1 MYCSHNCQAVVHV
14 RVCVVLHVHLG
25 VLAVLAVLLAVS
37 LHLLLLQGP
46 PGLAL
51 PAGLL
56 HDGPHGITP
65 PSTAWQTDHHE
76 PAGDPAAGVHHA
88 AAEATVCRV
97 VATAS
102 HPN

>member
-1 MYCSHNCQAVVHV
+1 MYCSHNCPAFV
-14 RVCVVLHVHLG
+14 RVRVVVVLHVHLG

-56 HDGPHGITP
+56 HDGPHDTTP
-65 PSTAWQTDHHE
+65 TTDWQTDHHE
-76 PAGDPAAGVHHA
+76 PAGDPGAGVHHA
-88 AAEATVCRV
+88 AVATVC
-97 VATAS
+97 